1 MLLAGQK
8 AIVTGGG
15 SGIGAATCRRFA
27 EEGAKV
33 AVLDVDGES
42 AAAVAEEVEG
52 VAFTVDVAD
61 TAALT
66 DAFEQAAADLGGLTT
81 VFNNAGV
88 GALKPLHEYSDE
100 DWRLLIDV
108 NMTAVFAGIRA
119 AVPLLRESGGGSIV
133 NCSSQSAVRPT
144 RGESPYSAAKAG
156 AVALTRSAA
165 LEYGRENIRVNAV
178 LPGFI
183 ETPLTAL
190 AANEPSLVGPIEEAT
205 PLRRVGTA
213 TEVADCVVFLCS
225 GMASYVTGHS
235 LMVDGGSFWPN
246 AQVDGLFKTLLGD

>member
-1 MLLAGQK
+1 MLLDGQR

-33 AVLDVDGES
+33 AVLDIDGGS
-42 AAAVAEEVEG
+42 AAAVAAEVEG
-52 VAFTVDVAD
+52 VSIAVDVAD
-61 TAALT
+61 TEALAEAFGSAAS
-66 DAFEQAAADLGGLTT
+66 QLGGLTT

-88 GALKPLHEYSDE
+88 GALKPLHEYGDDE
-100 DWRLLIDV
+100 WRHLIDV

-133 NCSSQSAVRPT
+133 NCASQSAARPT

-156 AVALTRSAA
+156 AVALTHSAA
-165 LEYGRENIRVNAV
+165 LEYGRDGIRVNAV

-190 AANEPSLVGPIEEAT
+190 AANEPSLAGPIEEAT
-205 PLRRVGTA
+205 PLRRIGTA

-225 GMASYVTGHS
+225 EMASYVTGHC
-235 LMVDGGSFWPN
+235 LMVDGGSYWPN

>member
-1 MLLAGQK
+1 
-8 AIVTGGG
+8 
-15 SGIGAATCRRFA
+15 
-27 EEGAKV
+27 
-33 AVLDVDGES
+33 
-42 AAAVAEEVEG
+42 
-52 VAFTVDVAD
+52 
-61 TAALT
+61 
-66 DAFEQAAADLGGLTT
+66 
-81 VFNNAGV
+81 
-88 GALKPLHEYSDE
+88 
-100 DWRLLIDV
+100 
-108 NMTAVFAGIRA
+108 
-119 AVPLLRESGGGSIV
+119 
-133 NCSSQSAVRPT
+133 VRPT